1 MKKYTHMHETHKT
14 IAPTEANHLQHDDHQ
29 KTLRL
34 HREALRY
41 MLSLVQKCQERGGYT
56 LTEAVELQEAVA
68 VIQRVCCES
77 TDTDADTMTTDDT
90 DSSGAICNHV
100 DCVARLLLKS
110 QAQGRLS
117 LQEAWTT
124 YNALSVVCPSRVV

>member
-1 MKKYTHMHETHKT
+1 MKKYTHMHEIHKT
-14 IAPTEANHLQHDDHQ
+14 IAPTEANHLQLDDHQ

-34 HREALRY
+34 HREAFLY

-56 LTEAVELQEAVA
+56 LPEAVQLQEAVSLIRQ
-68 VIQRVCCES
+68 VCES
-77 TDTDADTMTTDDT
+77 TDDTN
-90 DSSGAICNHV
+90 SGAIGDHV

-110 QAQGRLS
+110 QAHGKLT

-124 YNALSVVCPSRVV
+124 YNALSVVCPARVCGVGT